1 MKSDLIATIENY
13 IAGWRHK
20 QLWYKAVTCMAAVVV
35 FCTTYALIL
44 PAITMEKDCTLPEH
58 THTDECYSQVTAL
71 ITKTPICTVSGQNSH
86 LHTADCF
93 DAEGAAVCGFDD
105 QIVHQHDE
113 NCYTADGEL
122 WCQIP
127 ELALHIH
134 DTACY
139 EQPADETAEPELVCT
154 EHEHSADCFEQ
165 NKTLICELPDGD
177 TEAVADEAIDEFVE
191 EAIDESAD
199 EATDT
204 EVVEAD
210 PAESHYHNDD
220 CYLIEDTQVCG
231 YESDHMHSEECY
243 ATPEPA
249 EPTEPAEPLL
259 ICGEAELLSYTVHQH
274 TDACFEI
281 TEQPLDTT
289 ELTCTNPDHEHTE
302 RCYGVWELSC
312 GMQEHTH
319 GDNCVTKAEPD
330 ALPTEPVPEQPE
342 QPEQPLPADAP
353 LFSQPPTPAE
363 LDAAISTLPTPEEI
377 AATLTAFEDAD
388 DTEGMEAYYR
398 QAYLSV
404 MNVYVYWEEMTPEQ
418 QAQVANAEQ
427 LCQLADLFS
436 GYPLETIDTATVYR
450 VNQNADHSSTKTIL
464 VYGGS
469 VQDKLGAGMSYKY
482 WDAIIVEKNDSDKLY
497 IKEYI
502 TGEEDKRTCK
512 ATTADGFV
520 LLVFRGETATKATD
534 ANVDDIVELSFNYK
548 NVTGTS
554 SSGYGTVS
562 FTRLSTVKGADTDEL
577 IEVNLYDYGSNINDL
592 YNSNKK
598 YPGFQQ
604 DNGTTRDFQ
613 SFNTS
618 SFNFGNNITADLAAG
633 ISGLAKADGTSTL
646 INSVVSGTF
655 NGTTYA
661 TANLPVSGAMKNE
674 LVDGYPAL
682 SDGTSLKYLFSNGT
696 YATKKNEKSING
708 LFIYHDN
715 TGAYTFNSRENHAQF
730 NSSNDTFTLYEQ
742 IITSNFM
749 MYPFG
754 NFLPFNNI
762 VTQCTQASNISK
774 VHLQTI
780 AASAASKSG
789 SAYATLNTKLTQFIS
804 LMDKAYPKGW
814 SAKDCAN
821 EYFKVAGINKTFTNA
836 DLDNIYSIDF
846 DEATDF
852 YFGMEMKMKFMQPKD
867 GLTGKDG
874 KQPMVFY
881 FTGDDDVWVYIDN
894 TLFLDLSG
902 IHRHVGG
909 EIDFVKGEVK
919 YYGLDVNTGDVATTP
934 YKTVKFSELVDAKQ
948 LNDNGTFA
956 DYSQHSFNF
965 YYMERGAGSGVC
977 RMNFNFPLLR
987 KNSISVTKELDT
999 DDANKLATLLGNPDF
1014 RFQVMKENGTELFI
1028 PANTSYDIYDKNDAG
1043 YTNKLGTGTTDKN
1056 GVFTI
1061 KANQTAV
1068 FTGIAEDSGKYFVR
1082 ELLDASNF
1090 EQYGTITVDGTSETT
1105 DYNDVTVGSDS
1116 FKGVN
1121 SPVKDVSD
1129 GSTSFHFKNHIDWT
1143 KLGSLSITKQLADYP
1158 NSRAAKQFNFK
1169 VTLDGTPLP
1178 VGTAYTVG
1186 SDTRTVTEAGIITI
1200 APGEPA
1206 IIGNILAGTTF
1217 TVKETEASA
1226 DGYTV
1231 SYKLDGEEVSGDEAT
1246 GTINVASTVAVT
1258 VINRE
1263 TGTSV
1268 EIPVQKILNFPDGV
1282 EHEYTLHLQ
1291 EVDNNGNTLEGGY
1304 TQNIPVKITNDP
1316 VSDKFTVG
1324 YATAD
1329 LEGLDLPQT
1338 YYYEISEIAKA
1349 EDTTT
1354 DYDSTRYIVEVTVSK
1369 TETGAQAAI
1378 TKRYKADGTELTE
1391 LTADETL
1398 TFTNSIIRPELPS
1411 TGGCGTYVYTL
1422 AGTALIGAATHRL
1435 YKKRKREVQQTP

>member
-71 ITKTPICTVSGQNSH
+71 VTKTPICTVSAPNSH

-93 DAEGAAVCGFDD
+93 DADGAAVCGFDD
-105 QIVHQHDE
+105 PIVHQHDE

-231 YESDHMHSEECY
+231 YESDHTHSEECY

-274 TDACFEI
+274 TDVCFEI

-436 GYPLETIDTATVYR
+436 GYPQKITDTLTVYQINKYSQAQTLLIYGDT
-450 VNQNADHSSTKTIL
+450 VQKIL
-464 VYGGS
+464 NS
-469 VQDKLGAGMSYKY
+469 NMSFTY
-482 WDAIIVEKNDSDKLY
+482 WQAVVVEKKDSGQLYVAKND
-497 IKEYI
+497 KEAVSKQDY
-502 TGEEDKRTCK
+502 K
-512 ATTADGFV
+512 AETADGFV
-520 LLVFRGETATKATD
+520 LLIYTGD
-534 ANVDDIVELSFNYK
+534 AHNIFANINEGDIVEVSFNYK
-548 NVTGTS
+548 NTTGTS
-554 SSGYGTVS
+554 SSGYGMVS
-562 FTRLSTVKGADTDEL
+562 FTTPNVLTTTPGADTDEL
-577 IEVNLYDYGSNINDL
+577 IEVNLYDYGSNINKNYETD
-592 YNSNKK
+592 KK

-604 DNGTTRDFQ
+604 DEGQ
-613 SFNTS
+613 KGVS
-618 SFNFGNNITADLAAG
+618 STASSNFGNNITADLAAG
-633 ISGLAKADGTSTL
+633 KESITDKGGD
-646 INSVVSGTF
+646 INKI
-655 NGTTYA
+655 NPDDR
-661 TANLPVSGAMKNE
+661 ANKPISGAMLTTLK
-674 LVDGYPAL
+674 DGYPAL
-682 SDGTSLKYLFSNGT
+682 ADGTSLKYLFSNGT

-708 LFIYHDN
+708 LFIYDDN
-715 TGAYTFNSRENHAQF
+715 TGAYTFNSRKNHAQF
-730 NSSNDTFTLYEQ
+730 NPDDDTFTLYEQ
-742 IITSNFM
+742 IITSNVFW
-749 MYPFG
+749 YPFG
-754 NFLPFNNI
+754 NFLPFNDI
-762 VTQCTQASNISK
+762 VTQCTQASAINRDYI
-774 VHLQTI
+774 QTI
-780 AASAASKSG
+780 AASAQAKYNGGSG
-789 SAYATLNTKLTQFIS
+789 SEYNTLYTALTKFIS
-804 LMDKAYPKGW
+804 LMDEAYPKGW
-814 SAKDCAN
+814 GAAQAIND
-821 EYFKVAGINKTFTNA
+821 YFNSKSGPGDADKTDFDFAAETELLN
-836 DLDNIYSIDF
+836 NIYSIDF

-852 YFGMEMKMKFMQPKD
+852 YFGMEMKMNFMQPKG

-909 EIDFVKGEVK
+909 EIDFVNGEVK

-934 YKTVKFSELVDAKQ
+934 YKTVEFSELVDAKQ
-948 LNDNGTFA
+948 LNDKGTFV

-999 DDANKLATLLGNPDF
+999 DDADKLDTLLGNPDF
-1014 RFQVMKENGTELFI
+1014 RFQVMKENGTDLFI
-1028 PANTSYDIYDKNDAG
+1028 PANTSYDIMDSAG
-1043 YTNKLGTGTTDKN
+1043 NKIGAGTTDTN
-1056 GVFTI
+1056 GVFKI

-1068 FTGIAEDSGKYFVR
+1068 FTGIPENSGKYFVR
-1082 ELLDASNF
+1082 ELLDAGNF
-1090 EQYGTITVDGTSETT
+1090 AQYGTITVDGTSQTT
-1105 DYNDVTVGSDS
+1105 NYDVTIGSDS

-1129 GSTSFHFKNHIDWT
+1129 GSTSFHFKNHIDWD
-1143 KLGSLSITKQLADYP
+1143 KLGSLSITKELADYP
-1158 NSRAAKQFNFK
+1158 NSRAAKQFSFN
-1169 VTLDGTPLP
+1169 VTLDDKPLP
-1178 VGTAYTVG
+1178 VDTAYTVG
-1186 SDTRTVTEAGIITI
+1186 SDTRTVTEEGIITI
-1200 APGEPA
+1200 APGETA

-1217 TVKETEASA
+1217 TVEETQESA
-1226 DGYTV
+1226 EGYTV
-1231 SYKLDGEEVSGDEAT
+1231 SYKLDGKDVSGDKAT
-1246 GTINVASTVAVT
+1246 GTINVESKVAVT
-1258 VINRE
+1258 VINQE

-1282 EHEYTLHLQ
+1282 EHEYTLRLQ
-1291 EVDNNGNTLEGGY
+1291 EVDSNGNTLEGGY
-1304 TQNIPVKITNDP
+1304 TQDITVKITNDR

-1349 EDTTT
+1349 EDITT
-1354 DYDSTRYIVEVTVSK
+1354 DYDRTWYIVEVTVSE
-1369 TETGAQAAI
+1369 TETGAQATI

-1391 LTADETL
+1391 LTEGETL